1 MKKTFYMLG
10 VALLLAA
17 PLTSCDK
24 KLAID
29 PINNV
34 NADKALETS
43 SDVEA
48 ALVGCYTGLQST
60 FSYGGYIQLTSD
72 LLADNGEETFVGTFS
87 DPPQI
92 YRKNILRDNGFVS
105 NIWINAYSTINRVNN
120 VLANIEKLDS
130 QAKRSRAEGEA
141 KFIRGALYFELVRL
155 FAKDWNDGTP
165 SANPGVPLVL
175 TPTKVLDASSQVKRN
190 TVAEVYAQVLTDL
203 TDAEAK
209 TLGIA
214 ALPAF
219 AANAAAEISTFA
231 AAGMLSRVYLQQS
244 RFPEAAAAANR
255 AASGRTVLGLPFSLT
270 ATYAAEFRSGATN
283 TDEDIF
289 AVQVSAQSGSNA
301 LSTFYNVRQDV
312 AIEDKHINLY
322 AANDERRALFTTTAG
337 KRLSGKFNAVN
348 GVGSNV
354 KVIRLAE
361 MLLTRAEANFRAGT
375 VVGATPLAD
384 INRVRARSGAPALT
398 TVTLADILLERRLE
412 LAFEG
417 FRLGDLKRNKES
429 VTEPLPGTAVL
440 PWNSPRL
447 ILPIPK
453 RETDINPNLEQ
464 NEYYK

>member
-1 MKKTFYMLG
+1 M
-10 VALLLAA
+10 ALFLAA

-29 PINNV
+29 PVNNV

-48 ALVGCYTGLQST
+48 ALVGTYTGLQAVG
-60 FSYGGYIQLTSD
+60 SYGGYIQLTSD
-72 LLADNGEETFVGTFS
+72 LLADNGEESFVGTFS

-92 YRKNILRDNGFVS
+92 FRKNILRDNGFVS
-105 NIWINAYSTINRVNN
+105 TIWINAYSTINRANN
-120 VLANIEKLDS
+120 VLANIDKLDS
-130 QAKRSRAEGEA
+130 SAKRSRVEGEA
-141 KFIRGALYFELVRL
+141 KFIRAALYFELVRL
-155 FAKDWNDGTP
+155 FAKDWSDGTP

-190 TVAEVYAQVLTDL
+190 TVAEVYTQVLADL
-203 TDAEAK
+203 TDAETKMKA
-209 TLGIA
+209 GG

-219 AANAAAEISTFA
+219 AANSAAEISTFA
-231 AAGMLSRVYLQQS
+231 AAGMLSRVYLQQN
-244 RFPEAAAAANR
+244 RFPEAADAANR
-255 AASGRTVLGLPFSLT
+255 AIAGPFSLT
-270 ATYAAEFRSGATN
+270 STYAAEFRSGASN
-283 TDEDIF
+283 TTEDIF
-289 AVQVSAQSGSNA
+289 AVQISAQSGSNA
-301 LSTFYNVRQDV
+301 LSTFYKTRGDV
-312 AIEDKHINLY
+312 SIEDKHFNQY
-322 AANDERRALFTTTAG
+322 GTTDERRTLFTVTSG
-337 KRLSGKFNAVN
+337 KRLSGKFDAVN

-375 VVGATPLAD
+375 TVGATPLAD
-384 INRVRARSGAPALT
+384 VNRVRARVGLTPLVALT
-398 TVTLADILLERRLE
+398 LPAILLERKLE

-447 ILPIPK
+447 IFPIPK

-464 NEYYK
+464 NEAYK